1 MTNKDV
7 LLIALAVLIGFSLL
21 QVFNDANDLHQ
32 DFQAYQSRPLLDDY
46 NPQQGAHH
54 DEHIR

>member
-21 QVFNDANDLHQ
+21 QVFNDAKDLQ
-32 DFQAYQSRPLLDDY
+32 NDFQAYQSRSLLPEDY
-46 NPQQGAHH
+46 KPEAKP
-54 DEHIR
+54 